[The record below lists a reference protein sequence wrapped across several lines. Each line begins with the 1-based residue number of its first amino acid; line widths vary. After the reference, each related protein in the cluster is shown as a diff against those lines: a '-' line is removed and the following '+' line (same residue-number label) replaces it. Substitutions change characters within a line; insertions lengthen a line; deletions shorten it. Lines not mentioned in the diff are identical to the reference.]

1 MLEIP
6 RELGSQKLK
15 LLKESMKLNWNFQR
29 GGVGVSKQ
37 KLFMGEG
44 VWIFLEQHIKL
55 IFIDLQLMNRTSLMG
70 DWQFSTGTYLP
81 TVPI

>member
-6 RELGSQKLK
+6 RESGSQKLK

-37 KLFMGEG
+37 KLFMGE
-44 VWIFLEQHIKL
+44 L
-55 IFIDLQLMNRTSLMG
+55 IRGGMDISRT
-70 DWQFSTGTYLP
+70 TC
-81 TVPI
+81 